1 MKYAN
6 KLAYFCRNICVY
18 QIFVVLLSAETKSKS
33 IMDDYHAENATSTC
47 QKIFGA
53 ALFDG
58 PHGRPKNS

>member
-1 MKYAN
+1 MRK
-6 KLAYFCRNICVY
+6 KF
-18 QIFVVLLSAETKSKS
+18 LLLQAKENGVS

-58 PHGRPKNS
+58 PVGRPKNS